1 VNTKNLSNRPL
12 ENLYTAAR
20 EAAEANKKKKIAAGT
35 IVMRNNK
42 SKVLEKPSGLD
53 LGSSSLSG
61 NFSLDA
67 NQ

>member
-42 SKVLEKPSGLD
+42 SKGFEKPSGLD
-53 LGSSSLSG
+53 LANYSH
-61 NFSLDA
+61 DA